1 MKIDRGR
8 KKESDRLGRDSRPG
22 DMEGGRREEERKKS
36 GTETGG
42 AGVTKLV
49 EKFRKT
55 DFKWES
61 LNKEEVSIFKNSR
74 SPVAKKFGR
83 VGERREVG
91 RVDGRGSAPSVGQGG
106 SEKEVFGRSEL
117 KDWKDNWLE

>member
-22 DMEGGRREEERKKS
+22 DMEGGRRGEERKKS

-42 AGVTKLV
+42 AGVTELV

-55 DFKWES
+55 DFKWEIV
-61 LNKEEVSIFKNSR
+61 NKEEVSIFKNNK
-74 SPVAKKFGR
+74 SPVTKQFGR

-91 RVDGRGSAPSVGQGG
+91 RVERQGTAPSRRREG
-106 SEKEVFGRSEL
+106 SEKEDLRRSEPEE
-117 KDWKDNWLE
+117 KKDNWLR